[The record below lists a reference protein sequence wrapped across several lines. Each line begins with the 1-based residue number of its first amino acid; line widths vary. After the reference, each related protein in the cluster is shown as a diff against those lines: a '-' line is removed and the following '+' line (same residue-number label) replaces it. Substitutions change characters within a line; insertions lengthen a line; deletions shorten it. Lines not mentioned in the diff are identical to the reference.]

1 MASSTPRD
9 NPYSNFNFILL
20 VNGQPLA
27 AFSEISG
34 LDSENTPIEYR
45 EGADSTNS
53 VRKYPGVE
61 KYSNVVLKK
70 GITGSLALWE
80 WRKEVRDSTSTFP
93 PRKTVT
99 IKLLNEKGDPN
110 TPAMTFTLM
119 NAWPTKITGPS
130 LNAKGNDIA
139 IEQLDLVH
147 ERLDIS

>member
-1 MASSTPRD
+1 MATPRD

-20 VNGQPLA
+20 VNGQPMA

-45 EGADSTNS
+45 EGADATNS
-53 VRKYPGVE
+53 VRKYPGIE
-61 KYSNVVLKK
+61 KYSNVSLKK

-99 IKLLNEKGDPN
+99 IKLLNEKGDAN
-110 TPAMTFTLM
+110 APAMTFTLT

>member
-1 MASSTPRD
+1 MATPRD
-9 NPYSNFNFILL
+9 NPYSNLNFVLL

-45 EGADSTNS
+45 EGADGTNS
-53 VRKYPGVE
+53 VRKYPGIE
-61 KYSNVVLKK
+61 KYSNVILKK

-93 PRKTVT
+93 PRKLVT
-99 IKLLNEKGDPN
+99 IKLLNEKGDAN
-110 TPAMTFTLM
+110 TPAMTFTLT